1 MIGTPFYI
9 APEVFNESPYS
20 FEADIWS
27 LGIMLYEMCCLEYPF
42 MPSETDNDPMFGL
55 MKKVMKGTYEDLPD
69 CYSDEL
75 KLLLK
80 HMLDQSAKKRPNIN
94 QICSFPLIKE

>member
-9 APEVFNESPYS
+9 APEVFNDKPYS

-27 LGIMLYEMCCLEYPF
+27 LGVLLYEMCCLEYPF
-42 MPSETDNDPMFGL
+42 NPKDSDNDAMFGL
-55 MKKVMKGTYEDLPD
+55 MNAVNNGKFKDLPS

-80 HMLDQSAKKRPNIN
+80 HMLNQDRNNRPNIN
-94 QICSFPLIKE
+94 QICSFPLIKG